1 MTGREPEQEGMKK
14 KKKMGRDSEHRL
26 KETSTIFTLSMSF
39 FPIITVTSYPPRVGR
54 FLLGR

>member
-1 MTGREPEQEGMKK
+1 MTERKRQNGRR
-14 KKKMGRDSEHRL
+14 KKMGRDSEYKL

-39 FPIITVTSYPPRVGR
+39 FPIITVTSYPPKVGM